1 MIRRRKE
8 QRKNR
13 GDRMK
18 TRRWWTSIQSYQLL
32 FQIEREQ
39 MERKNVND
47 VNNNQKIRVGQK
59 KQISR
64 QLVLTD

>member
-18 TRRWWTSIQSYQLL
+18 TRRWWTSTQSYQLL

-39 MERKNVND
+39 MEKRK
-47 VNNNQKIRVGQK
+47 
-59 KQISR
+59 
-64 QLVLTD
+64 